1 MDNYNVFIQDELG
14 LKKQDTEKEG
24 EKKSTDKTE
33 STHSGDGATTKKART
48 AKTTGSGKAL
58 D

>member
-1 MDNYNVFIQDELG
+1 VDNYNVFIQDELG

-33 STHSGDGATTKKART
+33 STHSGDGERTKKA
-48 AKTTGSGKAL
+48 KTSKNGSSKAL

>member
-1 MDNYNVFIQDELG
+1 MDNYNVFIKDELG

-33 STHSGDGATTKKART
+33 STHSGDGERTKKT
-48 AKTTGSGKAL
+48 KTSKNGSGKAQK
-58 D
+58 

>member
-24 EKKSTDKTE
+24 EKKSSEKTE
-33 STHSGDGATTKKART
+33 STHSGDGERTKKAKT
-48 AKTTGSGKAL
+48 AKTAGSGKAL

>member
-24 EKKSTDKTE
+24 EKKSTEKTE
-33 STHSGDGATTKKART
+33 STHSGDATTTKKAKT
-48 AKTTGSGKAL
+48 AKTSGSGKAL